1 MNDQMKPIV
10 RATLLFLSALLLFW
24 AFVPMYRT
32 YAAGFILGMS
42 ISLVNAWI
50 LSIKIKAISR
60 NIIEKTE
67 KRVGLG
73 TVSRMCMAL
82 IGVMIAL
89 KVPQFDLIFTIIG
102 LFFVQLAT
110 LLMGLLFSKRNHS

>member
-10 RATLLFLSALLLFW
+10 RATLLFLSALLIFW
-24 AFVPMYRT
+24 TFVPAYRT
-32 YAAGFILGMS
+32 YAAGLMLGMT

-50 LSIKIKAISR
+50 LSIKIEAISR
-60 NIIEKTE
+60 NIMEKTE

-82 IGVMIAL
+82 IGVMVAV
-89 KVPQFDLIFTIIG
+89 KVPKFDLIFTIIG

-110 LLMGLLFSKRNHS
+110 LLMGLLFSKKNQS